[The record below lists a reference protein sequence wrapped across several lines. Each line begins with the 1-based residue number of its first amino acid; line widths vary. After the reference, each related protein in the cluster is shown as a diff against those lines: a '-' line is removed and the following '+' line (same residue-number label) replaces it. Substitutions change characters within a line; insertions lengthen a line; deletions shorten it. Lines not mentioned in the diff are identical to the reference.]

1 MPERKQKDRL
11 GVGAVDVH
19 LQVAILLTAPVP
31 VRPCTC
37 DGPVK
42 LEVLLCLLMQLA
54 RSAVALR
61 YQSGT
66 VGTGPSSDCT
76 CQQEGNRP
84 SC

>member
-37 DGPVK
+37 VGPVK
-42 LEVLLCLLMQLA
+42 LEVLLWLHVQLA
-54 RSAVALR
+54 RSAVA
-61 YQSGT
+61 SGT
-66 VGTGPSSDCT
+66 SPAL
-76 CQQEGNRP
+76 
-84 SC
+84 